1 MKRILIFASAAI
13 VALASCAKT
22 EVVYKDAPQE
32 IAFKQ
37 ITGPMT
43 KADPKLSGTMGVFA
57 QYNNTNTSTVN
68 EVYFGNTSFS
78 ENGSTGNWHA
88 TANKLYWPLEGNL
101 DFTIYAPYDA
111 TANVVEYT
119 PATNANV
126 LVINV
131 PDNKSAQTDWLYGS
145 VRYHEKTKAD
155 NNLPV
160 SLKHALSKI
169 SVTVKSENTDV
180 FTITGLTLNN
190 AFQSGKLTI
199 TYASNTP
206 FTGTCVPST
215 PGSKET
221 SYTYTKLGG
230 SDISN
235 TAVTSAPISFEDRLV
250 FPSTTSDG
258 NDRYFV
264 LEYKMAGSDTG
275 LSAKIP
281 VTDAWETGKHY
292 TYAITM
298 TATEIY
304 LTPTVAS
311 WVTGTVDEQGTVGDP
326 IVVAPQSA
334 N

>member
-78 ENGSTGNWHA
+78 EDGSTGNWHA
-88 TANKLYWPLEGNL
+88 TPSNKLYWPLEGNL

-111 TANVVEYT
+111 TAVEYT
-119 PATNANV
+119 PANDANV

-145 VRYHEKTKAD
+145 FRYHETTKD
-155 NNLPV
+155 NQNLAV

-169 SVTVKSENTDV
+169 SVTVKSGDADV
-180 FTITGLTLNN
+180 FKITGLTLNN

-199 TYASNTP
+199 TYGSTAP
-206 FTGTCVPST
+206 FTGTCEPST
-215 PGSKET
+215 PGSIEASY
-221 SYTYTKLGG
+221 SYTAVI
-230 SDISN
+230 SD
-235 TAVTSAPISFEDRLV
+235 TPVTSTPISFEDRLV
-250 FPSTTSDG
+250 FPSDD

-264 LEYKMAGSDTG
+264 LQYKMAGSDTG

-311 WVTGTVDEQGTVGDP
+311 WETGTVAVQGTEGDP

-334 N
+334 I

>member
-57 QYNNTNTSTVN
+57 QYNNTNTSTEN
-68 EVYFGNTSFS
+68 AVYFGNTSFS
-78 ENGSTGNWHA
+78 EDGSTGNWHA

-111 TANVVEYT
+111 TAVEYT

-145 VRYHEKTKAD
+145 FRYHEKTKD
-155 NNLPV
+155 NQNLPV

-199 TYASNTP
+199 TYASTTP

-221 SYTYTKLGG
+221 SYTYTELNGA
-230 SDISN
+230 DISN
-235 TAVTSAPISFEDRLV
+235 TAVTSAAIPFEDRLV

-264 LEYKMAGSDTG
+264 LQYKMAGSATE

-281 VTDAWETGKHY
+281 VTDAWDTGKHY

-311 WVTGTVDEQGTVGDP
+311 WETGTVAGQGTEGDP
-326 IVVAPQSA
+326 IVVASQSA
-334 N
+334 I

>member
-43 KADPKLSGTMGVFA
+43 KVDPKLSGTMGVFA

-68 EVYFGNTSFS
+68 AVYFGNTSFG
-78 ENGSTGNWHA
+78 EDGSTGKWHA
-88 TANKLYWPLEGNL
+88 TVNTLYWPLEGNL

-111 TANVVEYT
+111 TAVEYT
-119 PATNANV
+119 PASNANV

-131 PDNKSAQTDWLYGS
+131 PDNKSTQTDWLYGS

-155 NNLPV
+155 QNLPV

-190 AFQSGKLTI
+190 AFQSGILTI
-199 TYASNTP
+199 TYASDTP

-215 PGSKET
+215 PDSKET

-235 TAVTSAPISFEDRLV
+235 TAVTSAAIPFEDRLV

-264 LEYKMAGSDTG
+264 LQYKMAGSATE

-281 VTDAWETGKHY
+281 VTDAWDTGKHY

-311 WVTGTVDEQGTVGDP
+311 WETGTVAGQGTAGDP

-334 N
+334 S